1 MSNPNNNMLNIS
13 NLHTNN
19 MEDINEDDITLSLS
33 NNKNNINLLATIME
47 VDSNLNSKNNTLH
60 QQIQD
65 NIVKPLEL
73 ERNLIE
79 ERKKRKMDKLVEQ
92 EKRNSV
98 ENIVSRDIYISGEI
112 YNIHNDIDDSSD
124 SSNEEDFKHEED
136 VTRHNSNI
144 N

>member
-1 MSNPNNNMLNIS
+1 MLNIS

-60 QQIQD
+60 QHIQD

-92 EKRNSV
+92 EERNSV
-98 ENIVSRDIYISGEI
+98 ENIVSIDIYISGEI